1 MTWVF
6 LAALIF
12 GGGLLV
18 PMLLG
23 GLGGDLEVDGD
34 LELDA
39 GDLGADVGADL
50 DADGDVG
57 LDGDASAVGR
67 LLSGVLSLRSLVFFS
82 AFFGGSGLLLDA
94 LGYAPAPTIASA
106 VVVGVG
112 AALLNS
118 VLMDVLRRTEGTSQ
132 ISDATLVGRAAT
144 VVLPMAVGRRGR
156 IRVELDGQPHYLVAG
171 PVEGDA
177 TTTFDVGHP
186 VVVVDIID
194 GTALVSSLA
203 GLEPGTEA

>member
-23 GLGGDLEVDGD
+23 GLGSDLELDGD

-39 GDLGADVGADL
+39 GELDLDGADGEVGAD
-50 DADGDVG
+50 G
-57 LDGDASAVGR
+57 GDASALGR

-82 AFFGGSGLLLDA
+82 AFFGASGLVLGA
-94 LGYAPAPTIASA
+94 LGYATPATVSSA
-106 VVVGVG
+106 TVVGIG
-112 AALLNS
+112 AALANG

-132 ISDATLVGRAAT
+132 ISDATLVGRPAT
-144 VVLPMAVGRRGR
+144 VVLPMAPGRRGR
-156 IRVELDGQPHYLVAG
+156 IRVDLGGQPHYLVAG
-171 PVEGDA
+171 PVEGDT